1 MKCYALSKR
10 FPLIS
15 QLYWMPTNL
24 TDSVNSPSSDLSG
37 WSKLLGQCVFN
48 ILNVHSA
55 LLTSQS
61 LSGGEGKVWLYHH
74 AVGNLYSGCHVPGVA
89 HHGVNDPVLF
99 NVAPDTIEEASR
111 VSWMASVRQTQDAW
125 ITFINGDSPWD
136 PVRPGTSVRDGEE
149 AGRFMCSKT
158 GVWVLSMT
166 TCMTGLGLL
175 LREGMQ
181 AFWQLHWGL
190 NLPIEIHGCIHV
202 NIAGLKMTPLGF
214 P

>member
-1 MKCYALSKR
+1 
-10 FPLIS
+10 
-15 QLYWMPTNL
+15 MPTNL
-24 TDSVNSPSSDLSG
+24 TDSVNSPSRDLSG

-89 HHGVNDPVLF
+89 HHGVNDPDLF
-99 NVAPDTIEEASR
+99 NMAPDTIEEAPR

-149 AGRFMCSKT
+149 AGSIYVFKD
-158 GVWVLSMT
+158 GGLGAQYDNLHE
-166 TCMTGLGLL
+166 GLGLL
-175 LREGMQ
+175 LRGGMQ
-181 AFWQLHWGL
+181 AFWQRHWGL